1 MIRVRDTNQYLT
13 LQRIFQILTSL
24 NKSRTSIKN
33 FFSKKRLQNRDV
45 YQKSFLLILMS
56 LIRIYQP
63 GKRDLIDFFLFYLKE
78 LYLRAFP
85 FFIFNH
91 LLEEDNNDC

>member
-1 MIRVRDTNQYLT
+1 MFI
-13 LQRIFQILTSL
+13 
-24 NKSRTSIKN
+24 
-33 FFSKKRLQNRDV
+33 
-45 YQKSFLLILMS
+45 KSFLLILMS

-63 GKRDLIDFFLFYLKE
+63 GKRVLIDFFLFHLKE